1 MPILKIRPSNLDGT
15 LSYRDTFS
23 NAAFAQANTDV
34 TNINITSDTYGNSS
48 YYPVITVS
56 SNGRI
61 NTIST
66 QAVTDPSAI
75 AFAIAL
81 G

>member
-34 TNINITSDTYGNSS
+34 TNINITSDTYGNST
-48 YYPVITVS
+48 YYPVITV
-56 SNGRI
+56 
-61 NTIST
+61 
-66 QAVTDPSAI
+66 
-75 AFAIAL
+75 
-81 G
+81 